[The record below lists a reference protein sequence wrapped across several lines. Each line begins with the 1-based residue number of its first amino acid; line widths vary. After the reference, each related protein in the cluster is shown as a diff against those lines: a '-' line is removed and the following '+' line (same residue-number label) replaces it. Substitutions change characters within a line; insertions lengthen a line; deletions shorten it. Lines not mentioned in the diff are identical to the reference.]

1 MKNKNSQRKSK
12 KKLKPQKKSPK
23 KVGVDKEKTIKK
35 SGKVEEYKGEEHKK
49 ESKKTEEQPK
59 SKCIKVP
66 LEGLSPNEIAK
77 KIKKDVSEIIS
88 FLISLH
94 VFVSAE
100 QKITDRDVLELTF
113 LHFNFQPKFEE
124 KKDTKIPRETQL
136 KSTPQ
141 VKQNVVIE
149 KQQVV
154 PTSVKPEK
162 KVEVAPP
169 KKKEIPPN
177 WVKKI
182 PVVTVMGHVDHGK
195 TTLLDT
201 IRKTNVAAQEAGAIT
216 QHIGAYK
223 VSTPQGDITFIDTP
237 GHEAFSEIRSRGAK
251 VTDIVVL
258 VVAGDEGIMPQTV
271 ESINHAKSANVPII
285 VAINKVDLPQCN
297 TNSVKQ
303 QFASMG
309 MIPKDW
315 GGEIDFVE
323 VSARN
328 NINIDKLLETILMVA
343 KYLELYVPIDVPCE
357 ATIIETKLDPKRGFI
372 ATAIVNKGKLKIGDS
387 FVCGLSYGR
396 IRAMFNDKGERINEL
411 LPGEPAEI
419 LGFEKQCSAGDV
431 LKVVQN
437 EKEAKK
443 IYEELEREQKLAAA
457 KKKAFKTIE
466 DIISG
471 KSNVLS
477 LIIKTD
483 TQGSAEAI
491 KKMLDF
497 VKEENKNNTN
507 LPELK
512 IVHISV
518 GEITESDVLLATT
531 SKAVIIGF
539 NVRPNTQ
546 ALKRA
551 EIESVEIKT
560 YRIIYELVDDIKKI
574 IQRMEVKQKIEEF
587 LGRAIIKKVFE
598 ISKVGKVAGCV
609 VEEGKIVRNANVR
622 ILRDNIIVTETKIS
636 SLKHFQQDV
645 KEVQKGFEC
654 GIRFENF
661 QEFKENDVIEC
672 YQIILK

>member
-1 MKNKNSQRKSK
+1 MIKKMKNKNSQRKSK
-12 KKLKPQKKSPK
+12 DSKEEQKKLQKKVTGEK
-23 KVGVDKEKTIKK
+23 HKRRVKE
-35 SGKVEEYKGEEHKK
+35 
-49 ESKKTEEQPK
+49 TEEKPK
-59 SKCIKVP
+59 SKPIKIP
-66 LEGLSPNEIAK
+66 LDGLSPNEIAK

-94 VFVSAE
+94 VFVSPD

-113 LHFNFQPKFEE
+113 LHFNFQPIFEE
-124 KKDTKIPRETQL
+124 KKVRITSKKVSPQPSSQQLEQNIVVEEPKVIPITVQ
-136 KSTPQ
+136 
-141 VKQNVVIE
+141 
-149 KQQVV
+149 
-154 PTSVKPEK
+154 PEK

-169 KKKEIPPN
+169 EKKEIPPN
-177 WVKKI
+177 WVRKI

-201 IRKTNVAAQEAGAIT
+201 IRKTNVAAQEPGAIT

-223 VSTPQGDITFIDTP
+223 VSTPHGDITFIDTP

-258 VVAGDEGIMPQTV
+258 VVAGDEGIMPQTI

-285 VAINKVDLPQCN
+285 VAINKIDLPQCN
-297 TNSVKQ
+297 PNSVKQ
-303 QFASMG
+303 QFVSMG

-315 GGEIDFVE
+315 GGDVEFVE
-323 VSARN
+323 ISARN
-328 NINIDKLLETILMVA
+328 NINVDKLLETILMVA

-357 ATIIETKLDPKRGFI
+357 ATVIETKLDPKRGFI
-372 ATAIVNKGKLKIGDS
+372 ATVIVNKGKLKIGDS
-387 FVCGLSYGR
+387 FVCGLSYGKV
-396 IRAMFNDKGERINEL
+396 RAMFNDKQEKINEL

-419 LGFEKQCSAGDV
+419 LGFEKQCSAGDI

-437 EKEAKK
+437 EKEAKR
-443 IYEELEREQKLAAA
+443 IYEEIEREQKLAAA
-457 KKKAFKTIE
+457 KKKAFKTIQ
-466 DIISG
+466 DIISA

-491 KKMLDF
+491 KKMLDYI
-497 VKEENKNNTN
+497 KEENKDNTN

-512 IVHISV
+512 IVHLAV
-518 GEITESDVLLATT
+518 GEITESDVLLATA
-531 SKAVIIGF
+531 SKSVIIGF
-539 NVRPNTQ
+539 NVRPNLQ

-551 EIESVEIKT
+551 EMESVEIRT
-560 YRIIYELVDDIKKI
+560 YRIIYELIDDIKKI
-574 IQRMEVKQKIEEF
+574 IQRMEVKQKVEEF
-587 LGRAIIKKVFE
+587 LGRAVIKKVFE
-598 ISKVGKVAGCV
+598 ISKIGKVAGCV

-622 ILRDNIIVTETKIS
+622 ILRDNVIVAETKIS
-636 SLKHFQQDV
+636 SLKHFKEDV

-672 YQIILK
+672 YQVIIK

>member
-1 MKNKNSQRKSK
+1 MIKKMKNKNSQRKSK
-12 KKLKPQKKSPK
+12 DSKEEQKKLQKKVTGEK
-23 KVGVDKEKTIKK
+23 HKRRVKE
-35 SGKVEEYKGEEHKK
+35 
-49 ESKKTEEQPK
+49 TEEKPK
-59 SKCIKVP
+59 SKPIKIP
-66 LEGLSPNEIAK
+66 LDGLSPNEIAK

-94 VFVSAE
+94 VFVSPD

-113 LHFNFQPKFEE
+113 LHFNFQPIFEE
-124 KKDTKIPRETQL
+124 KKVRITSKKVSPQPSSQQLEQNIVVEEPKVIPITVQ
-136 KSTPQ
+136 
-141 VKQNVVIE
+141 
-149 KQQVV
+149 
-154 PTSVKPEK
+154 PEK

-169 KKKEIPPN
+169 EKKEIPPN
-177 WVKKI
+177 WVRKI

-201 IRKTNVAAQEAGAIT
+201 IRKTNVAAQEPGAIT

-223 VSTPQGDITFIDTP
+223 VSTPHGDITFIDTP

-258 VVAGDEGIMPQTV
+258 VVAGDEGIMPQTI

-285 VAINKVDLPQCN
+285 VAINKIDLPQCN
-297 TNSVKQ
+297 PNSVKQ
-303 QFASMG
+303 QFVSMG

-315 GGEIDFVE
+315 GGDVEFVE
-323 VSARN
+323 ISARN
-328 NINIDKLLETILMVA
+328 NINVDKLLETILMVA

-357 ATIIETKLDPKRGFI
+357 ATVIETKLDPKRGFI
-372 ATAIVNKGKLKIGDS
+372 ATVIVNKGKLKIGDS
-387 FVCGLSYGR
+387 FVCGLSYGKV
-396 IRAMFNDKGERINEL
+396 RAMFNDKQEKINEL

-419 LGFEKQCSAGDV
+419 LGFEKQCSAGDI

-437 EKEAKK
+437 EKEAKR
-443 IYEELEREQKLAAA
+443 IYEEIEREQKLAAA
-457 KKKAFKTIE
+457 KKKAFKTIQ
-466 DIISG
+466 DIISA

-483 TQGSAEAI
+483 THGSAEAI
-491 KKMLDF
+491 KKMLDYI
-497 VKEENKNNTN
+497 KEENKDNTN

-512 IVHISV
+512 IVHLAV
-518 GEITESDVLLATT
+518 GEITESDVLLATA
-531 SKAVIIGF
+531 SKSVIIGF
-539 NVRPNTQ
+539 NVRPNLQ

-551 EIESVEIKT
+551 EMESVEIRT
-560 YRIIYELVDDIKKI
+560 YRIIYELIDDIKKI
-574 IQRMEVKQKIEEF
+574 IQRMEIKQKIEEF
-587 LGRAIIKKVFE
+587 LGRAVIKKVFE
-598 ISKVGKVAGCV
+598 ISKIGKVAGCV

-622 ILRDNIIVTETKIS
+622 ILRDNVIVAETKIS
-636 SLKHFQQDV
+636 SLKHFKEDV

-672 YQIILK
+672 YQVIIK

>member
-12 KKLKPQKKSPK
+12 DSKEEQKKLQKKVTGEK
-23 KVGVDKEKTIKK
+23 HKRRVKE
-35 SGKVEEYKGEEHKK
+35 
-49 ESKKTEEQPK
+49 TEEKPK
-59 SKCIKVP
+59 SKPIKIP
-66 LEGLSPNEIAK
+66 LDGLSPNEIAK

-94 VFVSAE
+94 VFVSPD

-113 LHFNFQPKFEE
+113 LHFNFQPIFEE
-124 KKDTKIPRETQL
+124 KKVRITSKKVSPQPSSQQLEQNIVVEEPKVIPITVQ
-136 KSTPQ
+136 
-141 VKQNVVIE
+141 
-149 KQQVV
+149 
-154 PTSVKPEK
+154 PEK

-169 KKKEIPPN
+169 EKKEIPPN
-177 WVKKI
+177 WVRKI

-201 IRKTNVAAQEAGAIT
+201 IRKTNVAAQEPGAIT

-223 VSTPQGDITFIDTP
+223 VSTPHGDITFIDTP

-258 VVAGDEGIMPQTV
+258 VVAGDEGIMPQTI

-285 VAINKVDLPQCN
+285 VAINKIDLPQCN
-297 TNSVKQ
+297 PNSVKQ
-303 QFASMG
+303 QFVSMG

-315 GGEIDFVE
+315 GGDVEFVE
-323 VSARN
+323 ISARN
-328 NINIDKLLETILMVA
+328 NINVDKLLETILMVA

-357 ATIIETKLDPKRGFI
+357 ATVIETKLDPKRGFI
-372 ATAIVNKGKLKIGDS
+372 ATVIVNKGKLKIGDS
-387 FVCGLSYGR
+387 FVCGLSYGKV
-396 IRAMFNDKGERINEL
+396 RAMFNDKQEKINEL

-419 LGFEKQCSAGDV
+419 LGFEKQCSAGDI

-437 EKEAKK
+437 EKEAKR
-443 IYEELEREQKLAAA
+443 IYEEIEREQKLAAA
-457 KKKAFKTIE
+457 KKKAFKTIQ
-466 DIISG
+466 DIISA

-483 TQGSAEAI
+483 THGSAEAI
-491 KKMLDF
+491 KKMLDYI
-497 VKEENKNNTN
+497 KEENKDNTN

-512 IVHISV
+512 IVHLAV
-518 GEITESDVLLATT
+518 GEITESDVLLATA
-531 SKAVIIGF
+531 SKSVIIGF
-539 NVRPNTQ
+539 NVRPNLQ

-551 EIESVEIKT
+551 EMESVEIRT
-560 YRIIYELVDDIKKI
+560 YRIIYELIDDIKKI
-574 IQRMEVKQKIEEF
+574 IQRMEIKQKIEEF
-587 LGRAIIKKVFE
+587 LGRAVIKKVFE
-598 ISKVGKVAGCV
+598 ISKIGKVAGCV

-622 ILRDNIIVTETKIS
+622 VLRDNVIVAETKIS
-636 SLKHFQQDV
+636 SLKHFKEDV

-672 YQIILK
+672 YQVIIK